1 MQIPSRRNRSV
12 ARFNCAGGAAVTTA
26 EVEPGDGFLF
36 RQRLDRS
43 VGWMAMGCASCTP
56 DRARIGLTAPH
67 VPLNAR
73 YPRTQ
78 MQLRIQP
85 NVLTDCFALTDH
97 HVGDLGHH
105 TPIPPLDAADPENCL
120 LVRRTPYGAPE
131 TVPREHWCFA
141 ASADGAPGADNGY
154 IWLDGGF
161 RPGLI
166 YDLLY
171 YTARLPDCGR
181 RYVGDAR
188 CRVLPSL

>member
-1 MQIPSRRNRSV
+1 
-12 ARFNCAGGAAVTTA
+12 
-26 EVEPGDGFLF
+26 
-36 RQRLDRS
+36 
-43 VGWMAMGCASCTP
+43 MGCASYARSCAY
-56 DRARIGLTAPH
+56 RATAPH

-78 MQLRIQP
+78 IQLRIQP
-85 NVLTDCFALTDH
+85 DVLTDCFALTDH

-120 LVRRTPYGAPE
+120 LVRRTPYGVPE
-131 TVPREHWCFA
+131 TVPRGWCFA

-161 RPGLI
+161 EPGLI

-171 YTARLPDCGR
+171 NRTIARLWAPVCR
-181 RYVGDAR
+181 RAMSR
-188 CRVLPSL
+188 PSFVMTNPRLLAVVSSMS